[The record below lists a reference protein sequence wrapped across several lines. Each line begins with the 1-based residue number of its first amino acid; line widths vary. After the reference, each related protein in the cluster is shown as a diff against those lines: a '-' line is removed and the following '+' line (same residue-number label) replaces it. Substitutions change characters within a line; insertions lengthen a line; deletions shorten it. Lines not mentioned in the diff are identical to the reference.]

1 MRTGRHLV
9 YVIVLLTTVSAG
21 AVNLRLSPEEAIA
34 LRERQRRTYDEQI
47 GHARE
52 HAEYEHQQIKNAMG
66 KPPWPV
72 KHGTVQT
79 VEKRLP
85 PVHHALRIIL
95 FLLIGVVF
103 AFGVY
108 EAAHRKS
115 KKRLF

>member
-34 LRERQRRTYDEQI
+34 LRERQRRTYDEQM

-52 HAEYEHQQIKNAMG
+52 HAEYEHLQIKNAMEQ
-66 KPPWPV
+66 PPWPV
-72 KHGTVQT
+72 KQSTAHAF
-79 VEKRLP
+79 EKRHP
-85 PVHHALRIIL
+85 PGHHVLRIIL

-108 EAAHRKS
+108 KAAHRKS